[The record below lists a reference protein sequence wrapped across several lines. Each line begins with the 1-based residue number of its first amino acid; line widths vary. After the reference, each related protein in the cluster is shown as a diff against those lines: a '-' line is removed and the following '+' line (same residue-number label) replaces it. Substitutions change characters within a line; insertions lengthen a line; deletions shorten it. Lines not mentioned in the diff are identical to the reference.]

1 MNYTLKRGLE
11 ITWQACIGT
20 SRLQMHSWVG
30 RLLNI
35 YRSVRKTIFVRT
47 VKKRTRKI
55 VAPPR
60 GVSNRNEQ
68 NRNKCSNWSWKHP
81 FIFLSAFIYLFSWSM
96 YQSIYLS
103 LSVCVALGSASP
115 SVLLCLLFLLT
126 KSTCTF
132 FNCHHVIAFSSVATC
147 RKSLTSGAIWS
158 FNGWFNPSLDRWK
171 PRILGCWI
179 HKKSTRA
186 RLQRRWPFDLPSFR
200 WVHMPRSLC
209 VELMK
214 SCSRWCAIL
223 WIFLIGNCRELD
235 HVLIFSGRLGCLG
248 VAKPC
253 TNCRI
258 AAITQWCHGCRGR
271 PNKSQSQGLK
281 HWIDINVLY
290 TFIYMCGKGLPVPL
304 QGTRGGT
311 SQDMTW

>member
-103 LSVCVALGSASP
+103 LSLSVSLWALPLRQFCCAFSFFWPNPPAHFSTVIMW
-115 SVLLCLLFLLT
+115 SHFLL
-126 KSTCTF
+126 
-132 FNCHHVIAFSSVATC
+132 
-147 RKSLTSGAIWS
+147 L
-158 FNGWFNPSLDRWK
+158 
-171 PRILGCWI
+171 
-179 HKKSTRA
+179 
-186 RLQRRWPFDLPSFR
+186 LP
-200 WVHMPRSLC
+200 
-209 VELMK
+209 
-214 SCSRWCAIL
+214 A
-223 WIFLIGNCRELD
+223 GNL
-235 HVLIFSGRLGCLG
+235 
-248 VAKPC
+248 
-253 TNCRI
+253 
-258 AAITQWCHGCRGR
+258 
-271 PNKSQSQGLK
+271 
-281 HWIDINVLY
+281 
-290 TFIYMCGKGLPVPL
+290 
-304 QGTRGGT
+304 
-311 SQDMTW
+311 

>member
-103 LSVCVALGSASP
+103 LCLCRSG
-115 SVLLCLLFLLT
+115 LCL
-126 KSTCTF
+126 
-132 FNCHHVIAFSSVATC
+132 SV
-147 RKSLTSGAIWS
+147 S
-158 FNGWFNPSLDRWK
+158 FAVPSLSFDQIHLHIFQLSSCDR
-171 PRILGCWI
+171 IFFCCY
-179 HKKSTRA
+179 
-186 RLQRRWPFDLPSFR
+186 LQEISNIRCHL
-200 WVHMPRSLC
+200 
-209 VELMK
+209 
-214 SCSRWCAIL
+214 
-223 WIFLIGNCRELD
+223 
-235 HVLIFSGRLGCLG
+235 VL
-248 VAKPC
+248 
-253 TNCRI
+253 
-258 AAITQWCHGCRGR
+258 
-271 PNKSQSQGLK
+271 
-281 HWIDINVLY
+281 
-290 TFIYMCGKGLPVPL
+290 
-304 QGTRGGT
+304 
-311 SQDMTW
+311 